1 MKCSHRVREN
11 PETFLFKEEYGAPC
25 SSLPRFTS
33 SSQPSASVLVT
44 ALWWCREA
52 ESTFPSHSG
61 LGIGRSYPLLFRQDF
76 CPSHSLKLFMSGWG
90 QPRQLLWPIPQ
101 LSEVLDPL
109 GCTQHEGIEAVPQP
123 ATSMPWSALCLS
135 LRKIGRGPSGALCAT
150 AVDVLLLFALCL
162 RQRFLLLDPPSSS
175 LSWARMHTSFWKGD
189 PEHWLLVPS
198 GVLPE
203 DKFWGKGWLLHQRV
217 QTASWHESLGSPALF
232 PSAPDSIDK
241 L

>member
-90 QPRQLLWPIPQ
+90 QSRQLLWPIPQ

-109 GCTQHEGIEAVPQP
+109 GCTQHQGIAAAPQP

-135 LRKIGRGPSGALCAT
+135 LRKTGRGPSGALCVT

-162 RQRFLLLDPPSSS
+162 RQRFLLLDPPIL
-175 LSWARMHTSFWKGD
+175 LSQLGKDAHV
-189 PEHWLLVPS
+189 LL
-198 GVLPE
+198 
-203 DKFWGKGWLLHQRV
+203 KGWSRALAPCALWSAARGQVLGKRV
-217 QTASWHESLGSPALF
+217 TSSPKGTNSIMAWKLRKPCIISFSSWQHR
-232 PSAPDSIDK
+232 
-241 L
+241 